1 MQQCDHK
8 PKDCIKFKNIG
19 FSNTAHN
26 YTQKRESTAEYDATL
41 PSTCL
46 FSKVREH
53 LFPLMFMTC
62 LNCTSLHLIY
72 TGCHGACL
80 LYFNLMCLN
89 VTWRVYLT
97 LVTHFNLSG
106 GVCVLSLFYQGKVL
120 SIYFSIHLG
129 CRLWTAPGLNVWVN
143 AVYIPHDDLT
153 TSLKCTSDL
162 HPFPLEPGS

>member
-1 MQQCDHK
+1 MMQLCRLLAV
-8 PKDCIKFKNIG
+8 
-19 FSNTAHN
+19 S
-26 YTQKRESTAEYDATL
+26 AT
-41 PSTCL
+41 TCL
-46 FSKVREH
+46 FIIMFSKVRER

-62 LNCTSLHLIY
+62 PDCTSLHLIY

-89 VTWRVYLT
+89 VTWGVYLT

-106 GVCVLSLFYQGKVL
+106 GACVLSRHLPRFF
-120 SIYFSIHLG
+120 SIYFSVHLG